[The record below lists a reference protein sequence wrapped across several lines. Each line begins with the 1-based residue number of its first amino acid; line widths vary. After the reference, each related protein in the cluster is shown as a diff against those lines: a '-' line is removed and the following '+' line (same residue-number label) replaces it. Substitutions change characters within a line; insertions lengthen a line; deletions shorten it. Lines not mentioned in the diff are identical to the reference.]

1 MTPKPQK
8 LDCDAILF
16 DLDGVLIDSTSCVE
30 RHWNNWANQHGL
42 DAASILRIAHGVR
55 NIDTMRRLAPHLD
68 VEEEAALF
76 AAHEVADTAG
86 VVAVQGATQII
97 EDLGGGSWA
106 IVTSCSAAL
115 ARARLRTAQ
124 LPLPPLLI
132 TGDDV
137 ENGKPNPQP
146 YLLAASRL
154 GITVEG
160 CVVVE
165 DAPAG
170 VQAGKAAG
178 MRVVGITSTY
188 RREKLLQS
196 GADVVVERLSCVH
209 VHQADTP
216 RHLVIRVASG
226 DS

>member
-1 MTPKPQK
+1 MTPQPQE

-16 DLDGVLIDSTSCVE
+16 DLDGVLIDSTACVE

-42 DAASILRIAHGVR
+42 DAASILRVAHGVR

-68 VEEEAALF
+68 VEQEAALF

-86 VVAVQGATQII
+86 VVAVPGATQII
-97 EDLGGGSWA
+97 EDLGGGPWA
-106 IVTSCSAAL
+106 IVTSCSGAL
-115 ARARLRTAQ
+115 AQARLRTAR
-124 LPLPPLLI
+124 LAVPPLLI

-137 ENGKPNPQP
+137 ENGKPDPGP

-154 GITVEG
+154 RVPAEG

-170 VQAGKAAG
+170 IQAGKAAG
-178 MRVVGITSTY
+178 MQVIAITATY
-188 RREKLLQS
+188 GREKLLES
-196 GADVVVERLSCVH
+196 GADMAVDRLSAIRV
-209 VHQADTP
+209 QRAGG
-216 RHLVIRVASG
+216 RFRLVIRVASG
-226 DS
+226 DC